1 MAPVTKIRFP
11 ARAVAMGVDVVV
23 MRPATVAHRLYR
35 LVERGVVEGSST
47 SVPTRERILAA
58 ALAGFARRGVEA
70 TSLDDV
76 ALAVGV
82 RKQTVLY
89 WFRSKD
95 ALVSGVVEAAVDEL
109 GRALEGAVDGR
120 RPGQDVVVAVV
131 DEVLRLGAR
140 RPDLLV
146 LVREVAR
153 LGPAATA
160 ALGAAMAPRLDGAAV
175 ALAGS
180 SAPADVEAAR
190 RRLLEA
196 GARVVATAVEAELRV
211 QLAVPPTRAW
221 LRTRRADLLATLSE

>member
-1 MAPVTKIRFP
+1 M
-11 ARAVAMGVDVVV
+11 
-23 MRPATVAHRLYR
+23 
-35 LVERGVVEGSST
+35 ST
-47 SVPTRERILAA
+47 RDRIVAA
-58 ALAGFARRGVEA
+58 AMEGFARRGVEA

-76 ALAVGV
+76 AAAVGV

-109 GRALEGAVDGR
+109 GVALEAAVAGR
-120 RPGQDVVVAVV
+120 RPGQDVVAAVV

-146 LVREVAR
+146 LVREVTR
-153 LGPAATA
+153 LGAGATA
-160 ALGAAMAPRLDGAAV
+160 TLGEAIAPRLDGAAR
-175 ALAGS
+175 ALAG
-180 SAPADVEAAR
+180 PDGDVDRAR

-211 QLAVPPTRAW
+211 QMQVPPDRAW
-221 LRTRRADLLATLSE
+221 LRSRRQDLLQALSGSPPTVPPWR